1 MFLSESKFFQVY
13 CEQKNFFYT
22 KIRIFKMRNVKTTYK
37 VKKILKKGEFLKN
50 VNNIYKVDN
59 TLYNNSNSNETNGKK
74 RNRTASTI

>member
-1 MFLSESKFFQVY
+1 
-13 CEQKNFFYT
+13 
-22 KIRIFKMRNVKTTYK
+22 MRNVKNTYK

-50 VNNIYKVDN
+50 ANNIYKVYN